1 MDPTDPS
8 NVPRGVIPAMEEIG
22 LGSGVGSDGG
32 FDLSGPPVQPVEQR
46 FVFPAGSEPS
56 IESGA
61 VFRAPIVAARQ
72 SAPNGPPNF
81 AGSHRDPPPP
91 PPPPAQTP
99 PLHPLL

>member
-32 FDLSGPPVQPVEQR
+32 FDLSGAPVQPVEQR

-61 VFRAPIVAARQ
+61 VFGAPILAPTQ
-72 SAPNGPPNF
+72 SAPNWAPNF
-81 AGSHRDPPPP
+81 AGTNGHPPPP
-91 PPPPAQTP
+91 PPPPHHIA
-99 PLHPLL
+99 PLHPP